1 MNKFLLFT
9 TLLALGSVLAVSG
22 CSTKPGTTTT
32 TAPPPTTT
40 LPAGEEPV
48 ALVSVSGPYPVYVDG
63 KPLWNPGGP
72 VVEITLKNVS
82 AEPVA
87 SLTADLGIERAGPP
101 GLSSFVFTF
110 DVTSAAPLLPGS
122 DISVRQTLIGGGFSD
137 NINYL
142 LTINGTLQSGAGF
155 AYTKQVLITAPAQ

>member
-1 MNKFLLFT
+1 MNKLLVFI
-9 TLLALGSVLAVSG
+9 TLLALSFVLAVSA
-22 CSTKPGTTTT
+22 CSTTQGATTI
-32 TAPPPTTT
+32 TAPPPTAT

-48 ALVSVSGPYPVYVDG
+48 AVVSVSGPYPVYIDG

-87 SLTADLGIERAGPP
+87 SLTADFGIDRAGQP
-101 GLSSFVFTF
+101 GLSSFFFIF

-137 NINYL
+137 NISYP

-155 AYTKQVLITAPAQ
+155 TYTKQVLITVPAQ